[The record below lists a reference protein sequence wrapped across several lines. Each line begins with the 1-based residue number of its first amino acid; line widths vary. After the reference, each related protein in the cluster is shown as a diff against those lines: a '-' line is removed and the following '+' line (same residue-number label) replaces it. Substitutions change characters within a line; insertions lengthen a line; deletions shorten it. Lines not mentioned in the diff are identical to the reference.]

1 MHYPRCMA
9 SSWLVRAGRGGV
21 LVDDFLEQRRVSI
34 DFWASEIGPSGL
46 VDSRDMLEEKLRALR
61 PSAKPGSTLAAA
73 RQLHRF
79 LHDIGVGDRIVTAD
93 LGRRR
98 YLVGKITSEPRYET
112 ELYTRAVEWMHS
124 VPRDA
129 LTAESRNTLGAIQ
142 TLFRLNDSVVADLE
156 AHAFPIDAVAIP
168 AEAAA
173 TTAPS
178 EEDEDDELIRQ
189 APTRASEYIEDM
201 LTKLGPYEMQD
212 LVAGILRAMGYK
224 TRVSSRGADRGV
236 DIFASPDG
244 LGLQEP
250 RVFVEVKHRRST
262 QMRSDEIRAFLG
274 GRKPGDRCLYVSTGG
289 FSKDARYEADRSGIP
304 LTLLDMPALREL
316 LIEHYDKLDAETQVL
331 VPLRRLY
338 WPLADE

>member
-1 MHYPRCMA
+1 MSA
-9 SSWLVRAGRGGV
+9 SWLVRAGRGGV
-21 LVDDFLEQRRVSI
+21 LVDEFLEQRRVTI
-34 DFWASEIGPSGL
+34 DFWAAEIGPKGL
-46 VDSRDMLEEKLRALR
+46 VDSRDALEEKLRALR
-61 PSAKPGSTLAAA
+61 PTAKVGSNLAAA
-73 RQLHRF
+73 NQLHRF
-79 LHDIGVGDRIVTAD
+79 IHDISVGDRVVTAD

-98 YLVGKITSEPRYET
+98 YLVGKITSAPRFEQD
-112 ELYTRAVEWMHS
+112 LYARSVDWLNS

-142 TLFRLNDSVVADLE
+142 TLFRLNDNVVADLD
-156 AHAFPIDAVAIP
+156 AHVFPIDAVEIP
-168 AEAAA
+168 AEAVPASA
-173 TTAPS
+173 KEEES
-178 EEDEDDELIRQ
+178 EDELVRQ
-189 APTRASEYIEDM
+189 APTRALEYIEDM
-201 LTKLGPYEMQD
+201 LTKLDPYAMQE

-224 TRVSSRGADRGV
+224 TRVSGRGADRGV

-289 FSKDARYEADRSGIP
+289 FSKDARYEADRSNIP

-316 LIEHYDKLDAETQVL
+316 LIEHYDRLDAETQL
-331 VPLRRLY
+331 LIPLRRLY
-338 WPLADE
+338 WPVEDE